1 MFKFV
6 KIIKTSKKNIITDT
20 TSKILSSVKKSG
32 TGYEVITDSCIPYY
46 DFEREYDTESER
58 LANYQT
64 DLDFAISALS
74 QYKQHRIIE
83 FTACGYD
90 PTKNKYKNSFH
101 FRIRNFGYYKS
112 ANQIPKISGFD
123 PAVYSSGSQLF
134 RLPYCTKEGQ
144 NRPLKRFNSR
154 TGDIIELDDMTE
166 KYEDYLVQNVEGEKL
181 IEVDAI
187 KSQFEL
193 LNKIELNSID
203 NDLPSLSEEI
213 EIYIKKASESSPEI
227 NSMLKNFRYKSHKST
242 GKSIIINFNR
252 RNSSFCKICD
262 RTHDT
267 DNTFYISVMTQS
279 NKIFWSCI
287 RKKKAQFICNVEVLN
302 TELLNTSVHTYKKS
316 PDLPNTITVNEKYC
330 SNITQFTDAIKNKNP
345 VVVLKSNMGT
355 GKTYCVA
362 QCINE
367 IDWATAI
374 GLISFRISLAEK
386 YADDFKGFVCYKTK
400 KEKVIDDAKWICQAD
415 SLYRIKST
423 EPLDILILDEVDQ
436 LRKHMTAE
444 TFMKNTNYLANRASL
459 KHIIKTA
466 KQIIIMSANIT
477 KADIN
482 WIESMRTKQESIE
495 INSIVVITNT
505 YISDKRTINMVSK
518 LKVIESAQ
526 DDYRNKRKFAIA
538 HNGSTVKQ
546 EALKRQILLNT
557 SNDDILLINSETM
570 SDDNVKEALKNPNF
584 NFAKYAGIIY
594 SPSVQ
599 SGLSYDV
606 KDTIHSIYG
615 IFGNC
620 SNSSNDICQMLHRIR
635 HPISN
640 ELMVSVEMFNF
651 GVPKPTTADAMMR
664 SLKTARSH
672 IYSQNKDS
680 DVMAIL
686 ERIPFEYNRY
696 GEIDFQESDIL
707 HEYCRNKAEH
717 NLDSVLFKK
726 NFINSQIEYG
736 NTVVF
741 DEVSNHSASGLKKTK
756 TDMKKFSIEVN
767 LEIATELSKASEID
781 DTTAAEIKKK
791 IKNTPD
797 LVEKEEY
804 NQVKKYN
811 INNLYHIK
819 GNTAEWYLKYG
830 SSSTKKHYCNLSTY
844 YKKNQSLELSL
855 ADLKKNECVGDAYR
869 RVDENDVKSTDA
881 CIIDSILN
889 KPKYMKHRVLIGWLD
904 TLGFDKLDSG
914 VEITQ
919 EDLKAN
925 LAVILNNITET
936 DFDCLEKN
944 KKNLETIKKLK
955 LSDKLF
961 VGNMLKFI
969 NGALISE
976 FNIKVNKKSKHSNV
990 YVLFNE
996 YIRDSTFLNP
1006 YNISDNDPLIQS
1018 CLTTP
1023 ILGST
1028 KDKVMINSN
1037 TSDEP
1042 YDSDDEE

>member
-6 KIIKTSKKNIITDT
+6 KIIKTSKKNLIRGDINQVVDT
-20 TSKILSSVKKSG
+20 VKTLA

-64 DLDFAISALS
+64 DLDFSISALS
-74 QYKQHRIIE
+74 QYKQHTILE

-90 PTKNKYKNSFH
+90 NTKNKYKNSFH
-101 FRIRNFGYYKS
+101 FRIRGFGYYKS

-123 PAVYSSGSQLF
+123 PAVYNSGSQLF

-144 NRPLKRFNSR
+144 KRPLKRFNSR
-154 TGDIIELDDMTE
+154 TGDIIELDDITE
-166 KYEDYLVQNVEGEKL
+166 KYEEYLVQNVEGEKL

-187 KSQFEL
+187 RSQFEL

-203 NDLPSLSEEI
+203 NDVSSLSEDTCI
-213 EIYIKKASESSPEI
+213 EYIHAYIKKASESSSEI
-227 NSMLKNFRYKSHKST
+227 KSMLENFRYKSHMST
-242 GKSIIINFNR
+242 EKNIIINFNR

-287 RKKKAQFICNVEVLN
+287 RNKKAQFICNIDNSHELLNTEVLN
-302 TELLNTSVHTYKKS
+302 TSVDTYKKS

-330 SNITQFTDAIKNKNP
+330 SNITILTDSIKNETP
-345 VVVLKSNMGT
+345 LIVLKSNMGT
-355 GKTYCVA
+355 GKTYCVS

-386 YADDFKGFVCYKTK
+386 YADDFKNFVCYNTK

-436 LRKHMTAE
+436 LRKHMTAT
-444 TFMKNTNYLANRASL
+444 TFMRNSNYLANRASL

-482 WIESMRTKQESIE
+482 WIESMRVAVSNATAI
-495 INSIVVITNT
+495 VITNT
-505 YISDKRTINMVSK
+505 YISESRKINMVSK
-518 LKVIESAQ
+518 LRVIESAIN
-526 DDYRNKRKFAIA
+526 DYKQKRKFVIA

-546 EALKRQILLNT
+546 EALKRQILLSTIEFN
-557 SNDDILLINSETM
+557 SIDDDILVINSETM
-570 SDDNVKEALKNPNF
+570 LDDNVKEALKNPNL

-606 KDTIHSIYG
+606 KNTIHSIYG

-640 ELMVSVEMFNF
+640 ELKVCIEMFNF
-651 GVPKPTTADAMMR
+651 GTPKPTTTDAMMR

-672 IYSQNKDS
+672 IYSQNKES
-680 DVMAIL
+680 DIMAIL

-707 HEYCRNKAEH
+707 HEYCRNKSEH
-717 NLDSVLFKK
+717 NLDSILFKK
-726 NFINSQIEYG
+726 NFISSQLEYG
-736 NTVVF
+736 NAVVF
-741 DEVSNHSASGLKKTK
+741 DETDTGLKKTK
-756 TDMKKFSIEVN
+756 EDMKKLNIEVN
-767 LEIATELSKASEID
+767 LEIATELSEATEID
-781 DTTAAEIKKK
+781 DTTAIELKKK
-791 IKNTPD
+791 VKNTPD
-797 LVEKEEY
+797 LVEKDEY
-804 NQVKKYN
+804 TQIKKYN
-811 INNLYHIK
+811 INNLYKVK
-819 GNTAEWYLKYG
+819 GNTPQWYLKYG
-830 SSSTKKHYCNLSTY
+830 SSSTKKHYCNLSIY

-855 ADLKKNECVGDAYR
+855 SDLKKSECVGDVYH
-869 RVDENDVKSTDA
+869 RVDENAVKSTDK
-881 CIIDSILN
+881 CIVDSILS
-889 KPKYMKHRVLIGWLD
+889 KPRYMKHRVLIGWLD
-904 TLGFDKLDSG
+904 TLGFDKLDSN
-914 VEITQ
+914 VEIKQ
-919 EDLKAN
+919 DDLKAN
-925 LAVILNNITET
+925 LAIILNNITET

-944 KKNLETIKKLK
+944 KRNLETIKKLK
-955 LSDKLF
+955 PSDKLF
-961 VGNMLKFI
+961 VQNMLKFI
-969 NGALISE
+969 NGSLLSE

-996 YIRDSTFLNP
+996 YIKDDIFLNP
-1006 YNISDNDPLIQS
+1006 FNASGNIYIPR
-1018 CLTTP
+1018 
-1023 ILGST
+1023 LGSI
-1028 KDKVMINSN
+1028 KDKIELNTN

-1042 YDSDDEE
+1042 YDSDDED

>member
-6 KIIKTSKKNIITDT
+6 KIIKTNKKNVITGNINQVVDV
-20 TSKILSSVKKSG
+20 VKTVG
-32 TGYEVITDSCIPYY
+32 TGYEVITGVCIPHY
-46 DFEREYDTESER
+46 DFEREYDTEAER
-58 LANYQT
+58 LANYKT
-64 DLDFAISALS
+64 DLDGAISSLS
-74 QYKQHRIIE
+74 VYENCKIIE

-90 PTKNKYKNSFH
+90 NTKNKYKNSFH
-101 FRIRNFGYYKS
+101 FRIRGFGYYKS
-112 ANQIPKISGFD
+112 ANQIPKIDGFD
-123 PAVYSSGSQLF
+123 SAVYNSGSQLF
-134 RLPYCTKEGQ
+134 RLPYCSKEGQ
-144 NRPLKRFNSR
+144 NRPLKRFNSK
-154 TGDIIELDDMTE
+154 TGDVIELSDITE
-166 KYEDYLVQNVEGEKL
+166 KYEDYLVQNVEGHQL
-181 IEVDAI
+181 IECDTTKIDKSVECKPQAI
-187 KSQFEL
+187 T
-193 LNKIELNSID
+193 D
-203 NDLPSLSEEI
+203 EI
-213 EIYIKKASESSPEI
+213 EIYIKKATDSTD
-227 NSMLKNFRYKSHKST
+227 MLKDFSYKSHKNT
-242 GKSIIINFNR
+242 TKGIVINFNR

-287 RKKKAQFICNVEVLN
+287 RNKKAQFICNIDD
-302 TELLNTSVHTYKKS
+302 TKPSVDIERKS

-330 SNITQFTDAIKNKNP
+330 TNITQFTDAIKNATP
-345 VVVLKSNMGT
+345 LIVLKSNMGT

-362 QCINE
+362 ESVNKIN
-367 IDWATAI
+367 WVTSI

-386 YADDFKGFVCYKTK
+386 YTDDFKGFVCYKTK
-400 KEKVIDDAKWICQAD
+400 KEKVIDDTKWICQAD

-444 TFMKNTNYLANRASL
+444 TFMKNTNYLANRATL
-459 KHIIKTA
+459 KYLVKTT
-466 KQIIIMSANIT
+466 KQIIIMSANVS
-477 KADIN
+477 KSDMD
-482 WIESMRTKQESIE
+482 WIHSMRPTQESIE
-495 INSIVVITNT
+495 LNTSTVVITNT
-505 YISDKRTINMVSK
+505 YIPESRKINMVSK

-526 DDYRNKRKFAIA
+526 DDYKNKRKFAIA

-640 ELMVSVEMFNF
+640 EVMVSVEMFNF

-741 DEVSNHSASGLKKTK
+741 DEVSNNSASGLKKTK
-756 TDMKKFSIEVN
+756 SDMKKFSIEVN
-767 LEIATELSKASEID
+767 LEIATELSEASEID

-855 ADLKKNECVGDAYR
+855 ADLKRNECVGDAYR